1 MTTLMIDSG
10 PAAAPD
16 APVTRVGGVPL
27 APAGTAW
34 PHCSAC
40 GGPMQFLV
48 QILLDDVGGAARP
61 DGAAPGPVLAVFACQ
76 NDPGGCADWDPASGG
91 NRALLFPAEG
101 LEPIP
106 LPRTD
111 DPAEESDEES
121 DEDDDAYDDAY
132 DDEENVLLL
141 EGTRAVARAREEES
155 DYRRAREAWAARSG
169 RPASEVIG
177 QLGGAP
183 AWIQWDDTPSCRACS
198 RPMPL
203 VAQLQEGIDPGPVMN
218 FGSGRAYAFACEPC
232 AEAAF
237 LWQC

>member
-10 PAAAPD
+10 PTAAD

-40 GGPMQFLV
+40 EGPMQFLA
-48 QILLDDVGGAARP
+48 QILLDDLEGTARP
-61 DGAAPGPVLAVFACQ
+61 DGAGPGSVLAVFACQ

-91 NRALLFPAEG
+91 NRALVFPAEG

-106 LPRTD
+106 LPELEQSD
-111 DPAEESDEES
+111 DEDN
-121 DEDDDAYDDAY
+121 DEDDEDEYE
-132 DDEENVLLL
+132 DDEDVRLLD
-141 EGTRAVARAREEES
+141 GTRAVALAREEES
-155 DYRRAREAWAARSG
+155 DYDVARKAWAARSG
-169 RPASEVIG
+169 RPTSDVLG

-183 AWIQWDDTPSCRACS
+183 AWLQWDQTPSCRACA

-203 VAQLQEGIDPGPVMN
+203 VAQLQEGRDPGPVMN

>member
-1 MTTLMIDSG
+1 
-10 PAAAPD
+10 
-16 APVTRVGGVPL
+16 
-27 APAGTAW
+27 
-34 PHCSAC
+34 
-40 GGPMQFLV
+40 MQFLA
-48 QILLDDVGGAARP
+48 QILLDEVEGAAGAGEAGRP
-61 DGAAPGPVLAVFACQ
+61 GSVLALFACQ

-91 NRALLFPAEG
+91 NRALVFPAEG

-106 LPRTD
+106 LPEPEQSD
-111 DPAEESDEES
+111 DESDDEDEY
-121 DEDDDAYDDAY
+121 DEDDY

-141 EGTRAVARAREEES
+141 DGTRAVARAPEDES
-155 DYRRAREAWAARSG
+155 DYARAREAWATRSG
-169 RPASEVIG
+169 RPTSDVLG

-183 AWIQWDDTPSCRACS
+183 AWLQWDQTPSCRACA

-203 VAQLQEGIDPGPVMN
+203 VAQLQEGRDPGPVMN